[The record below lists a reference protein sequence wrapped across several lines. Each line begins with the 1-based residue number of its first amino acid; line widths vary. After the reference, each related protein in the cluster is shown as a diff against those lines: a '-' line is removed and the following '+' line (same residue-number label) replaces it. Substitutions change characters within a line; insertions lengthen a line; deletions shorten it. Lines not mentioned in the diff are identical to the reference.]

1 MVHFKEEALEH
12 KLTRMK
18 VRESRPIIWIIG
30 NNVLMDGVVACLEER
45 QITNLV
51 RWEISET
58 QLETDLPASQPI
70 LIIFPLDTPGSSFLF
85 DLLKDQP
92 GLHLLGIDQNCD
104 QVIVLNSFMRE
115 TRTMTDLYQIIEEI
129 SGGWE

>member
-1 MVHFKEEALEH
+1 MENKVK
-12 KLTRMK
+12 RMK
-18 VRESRPIIWIIG
+18 VRESRPTIWIVG
-30 NNVLMDGVVACLEER
+30 NNVMMDGVVACLEER

-58 QLETDLPASQPI
+58 QLEADLPVSQPI
-70 LIIFPLDTPGSSFLF
+70 LVIFPLDTPGSPLLF
-85 DLLKDQP
+85 DLLRKQP
-92 GLHLLGIDQNCD
+92 GLYLLGIDQNCN
-104 QVIVLNSFMRE
+104 QVIVLNSAMRE